1 MVALYRGSRG
11 GRRRRSCFSSGI
23 GVDVGS
29 TAGITDKDPRE
40 VSKFKGECSRPPEP
54 LEQPCGER
62 GGPPEQRSERHCC
75 PAGLDRQ
82 LQTASQPSGDALSR
96 APICGQTQRKR
107 FRAGAKR
114 PLVSLPGE
122 RPSWQPQDLDLHGIP
137 ECCHVRSSGTK
148 GLREAADAGGAA
160 IGVHRAGGPRRRVVT
175 FGPSSD
181 VLGGS
186 TICPDGVA
194 SHGSCRTALRAV
206 RFLLGSNPTGLPS
219 VRRARVMC
227 PREQSL
233 KPFHK
238 WDSVGCLALLNAKQS
253 DPQCRCGLFA
263 VTKMQRR
270 IL

>member
-1 MVALYRGSRG
+1 MNTNTVTGSVFNTTAQLTE
-11 GRRRRSCFSSGI
+11 RRS
-23 GVDVGS
+23 VWD
-29 TAGITDKDPRE
+29 TPKQ
-40 VSKFKGECSRPPEP
+40 PPAKKNP
-54 LEQPCGER
+54 
-62 GGPPEQRSERHCC
+62 
-75 PAGLDRQ
+75 DR
-82 LQTASQPSGDALSR
+82 
-96 APICGQTQRKR
+96 
-107 FRAGAKR
+107 
-114 PLVSLPGE
+114 
-122 RPSWQPQDLDLHGIP
+122 
-137 ECCHVRSSGTK
+137 
-148 GLREAADAGGAA
+148 
-160 IGVHRAGGPRRRVVT
+160 
-175 FGPSSD
+175 
-181 VLGGS
+181 
-186 TICPDGVA
+186 VA